1 MPHLA
6 VALAALAACAQPPVR
21 PPPRVELQ
29 LGPQPLALTLPDRGA
44 LELDLLPGWTVSVE
58 EARPGEDTAPFAF
71 RLEPGDGRFVAF
83 VAPEPYSREEAV
95 AANVA
100 RTRALATG
108 ALRAA
113 AEGSAE
119 RELVLRELKGDGG
132 VRGFWFTAT
141 DRELAGRTPSRDEW
155 RGLLRGAAVIGD
167 LLVTFTLF
175 DDLPGRHR
183 ELFLDTL
190 ATARHL
196 PPEPPEPE
204 SPGDRAA
211 VAASELSVALPGRAW
226 SVTVGV
232 PGFLVAA
239 PVVAADGRSVMGH
252 ARDPASGIGLW
263 VAIRDAEWAGT
274 PAACRD
280 RELARVRGAVGGV
293 RDVRASERGDAAF
306 ATYVTSIPGRDGL
319 ATRRW
324 HSRAWYRRDDAC
336 VAVHL
341 TADGGTG
348 GGVADVILGA
358 LRFVGAR

>member
-1 MPHLA
+1 M
-6 VALAALAACAQPPVR
+6 
-21 PPPRVELQ
+21 
-29 LGPQPLALTLPDRGA
+29 LTVPDRGA
-44 LELDLLPGWTVSVE
+44 LEVALLPGWSVSID
-58 EARPGEDTAPFAF
+58 EARPGEDAPPFAF
-71 RLEPGDGRFVAF
+71 RVEPGDGRFVAF
-83 VAPEPYSREEAV
+83 FAPEPYSRDEAV

-100 RTRALATG
+100 RTRALAVR

-119 RELVLRELKGDGG
+119 QELVLRELKGDGG

-141 DRELAGRTPSRDEW
+141 DKELAGRTPSRDEW

-204 SPGDRAA
+204 LSFDRA
-211 VAASELSVALPGRAW
+211 VTASELSVALPDRAW
-226 SVTVGV
+226 SVVLGL

-239 PVVAADGRSVMGH
+239 PVVAADGRSVVGH
-252 ARDPASGIGLW
+252 ARDPASGIGVS
-263 VAIRDAEWAGT
+263 VAIRDAGGAGT
-274 PAACRD
+274 AAACRD
-280 RELARVRGAVGGV
+280 RDLARIRGAVGGV
-293 RDVRASERGDAAF
+293 REASVSERGDAAF
-306 ATYVTSIPGRDGL
+306 ATYVTSTLGRDGL
-319 ATRRW
+319 AARRW

-336 VAVHL
+336 VNVHL
-341 TADGGTG
+341 SAAGGAGSAG
-348 GGVADVILGA
+348 GGIADVILGA
-358 LRFVGAR
+358 VRFVGAR